1 MQQLHP
7 FRLYWQGGKNITRHD
22 VVNRSAANRFV
33 RYLYSLTVGGLSG
46 KKIRKVGV
54 QTKVVLNV
62 SASLMVEK
70 QIVKSDVT
78 SQTQDERQMK
88 CLLYCESLEW

>member
-1 MQQLHP
+1 MN
-7 FRLYWQGGKNITRHD
+7 W
-22 VVNRSAANRFV
+22 SAADRFV

-46 KKIRKVGV
+46 KKIRKIGV

-70 QIVKSDVT
+70 QIVKK
-78 SQTQDERQMK
+78 E
-88 CLLYCESLEW
+88 